1 MILYFL
7 NDKKGIITTYLNVG
21 VEMPVV
27 QLVDTIKQRKE
38 ELGLTINALSLES
51 GVGTRTI
58 NRILA
63 GKDVRY
69 SSISLVLESLDL
81 TISIS
86 ENN

>member
-1 MILYFL
+1 
-7 NDKKGIITTYLNVG
+7 
-21 VEMPVV
+21 MPIV

-63 GKDVRY
+63 GEDVRY
-69 SSISLVLESLDL
+69 SSISLVLQSLDL
-81 TISIS
+81 TISIC